1 VPLPI
6 GWQVAEERA
15 LAGVC
20 GNPRCSTPPLL
31 QQAQQQAA
39 KQRNRASSHG
49 KWYTASA
56 DAVDEWDDGGES
68 AHFCG
73 AVCQAFV
80 STQAAMLGDPMQVS
94 P

>member
-1 VPLPI
+1 L
-6 GWQVAEERA
+6 
-15 LAGVC
+15 
-20 GNPRCSTPPLL
+20 
-31 QQAQQQAA
+31 
-39 KQRNRASSHG
+39 RASSHG